1 MTKQPRPDALT
12 VEQTAQGAGA
22 TDSATGFAHSDPRA
36 EPSDVSAAP
45 ATTGPETAEP
55 LPLGRVHLTPSQES
69 PPPRGAAAPAGD
81 DAGRIPAA
89 AAGREPR
96 AKPRSALCALRRLWR
111 QLCDLPPRLARAFA
125 RARGAARRMRADA
138 VAKRGSNAS
147 RRRSRASRSGGR
159 IIPVLLSLN
168 TLLLAV
174 MMALLLLL

>member
-12 VEQTAQGAGA
+12 VEQTAPGASA

-45 ATTGPETAEP
+45 ATTSPETAEP

-69 PPPRGAAAPAGD
+69 PPPRSAAAPAGD

-96 AKPRSALCALRRLWR
+96 AKLRSALCALRRLWK
-111 QLCDLPPRLARAFA
+111 QLCDVPPRLARALA

-147 RRRSRASRSGGR
+147 GRSRASRSGSR